1 MTPPAPARVPRG
13 LVRFGA
19 GDTTAGAVKVR
30 RLYCLPFAGGGPST
44 YRLWPRSLP
53 GDLDVVAVQLPGREP
68 GSAGPPVDSID
79 AIVEAVLA
87 SIGALQDAEPLPFSL
102 FGHSMGALIAFEVA
116 IALEAAGET
125 APEVLY
131 VSGRRP
137 PDELHHGNGIHA
149 LPDDEFL
156 DAMQR
161 SYGGVPDVVRNEPE
175 LLALFLPSLRADI
188 RALETYAPSSGRK
201 VGCPVRVYGG
211 AQDRNPRPSQ
221 LGGWQRVAARDVS
234 IRVFEGDHFYLV
246 AARDALTADIAAH
259 G

>member
-1 MTPPAPARVPRG
+1 MTSPAPSSARVPRG

-19 GDTTAGAVKVR
+19 TGPKAR

-44 YRLWPRSLP
+44 YRMWPRSLP
-53 GDLDVVAVQLPGREP
+53 DDIDVVAVQFPGRDPSSPETP
-68 GSAGPPVDSID
+68 ADSI
-79 AIVEAVLA
+79 AEIVDVALA
-87 SIGALQDAEPLPFSL
+87 SINELQESDSVPFSL
-102 FGHSMGALIAFEVA
+102 FGHSMGALVAFEMTV
-116 IALEAAGET
+116 ALEEAGGRS
-125 APEVLY
+125 PSRLF

-137 PDELHHGNGIHA
+137 PDELHHGNNVHA
-149 LPDDEFL
+149 LADDQFL
-156 DAMQR
+156 DEMQR

-188 RALETYAPSSGRK
+188 KALETYAPRTGRQ
-201 VGCPVRVYGG
+201 VRCPIRIYGG

-221 LGGWQRVAARDVS
+221 LGGWQRVAAQDVS
-234 IRVFEGDHFYLV
+234 IRVFDGDHFYLA